1 MAILKMNKI
10 SVFGLHSDRK
20 AVLEELQKKE
30 VVEVCESGA
39 EEAGFREAAAK
50 SIAQFDEYMKAA
62 ESALE
67 ILDKYAPE
75 KSGLFANRR
84 VLPIKKYHMSSA
96 DSKTTL
102 QAAYQII
109 RCYDKIHEHTESIR
123 KITAKQIALT
133 PYLALDI
140 PMNTSGTEYTLVKV
154 GTLDGAWTDER
165 IQMELDAFGLEA
177 VHFEILSASRDYTY
191 IWLVFLK
198 EQERQAAAFLKSIGF
213 SEPAFS
219 LSHHPPQKKIEVLE
233 EAKQK
238 LTQEIQGCV
247 SEIKEHGSYRRD
259 IELFY
264 DHLSLRKDKYQVLS
278 KIGMTEHVF
287 FMEGYIP
294 EKYADSVKQHLED
307 KWRVYVELAEPE
319 NPEEVPKEFQNGLF
333 ASPVEEITATY
344 SMPSPTDID
353 PNPVMAFFY
362 YLFFGMMFS
371 DAGYGLL
378 LSLVCG
384 YLGFGKRLE
393 KPKRKNYQMFFFC
406 GLSTIFWGLM
416 YGSFFGNMIYTVSTT
431 FFGKEI
437 TLAPLWLDPVTQALQ
452 LLIYS
457 VAFGMVQILTGL
469 ALKFYALWR
478 QKKFLDAVCD
488 AGFWIV
494 VLLGISLFAAGMGLE
509 VALLENIGKWA
520 ALLGAAGLVI
530 TGGRNSNN
538 IFGKVFGGVVGL
550 YNITGYIS
558 DALSYCRLMAL
569 GLATGCIANVVN
581 MLGAMLGNSVV
592 GVFLFIIIAIFGHS
606 LNFAM
611 NMLGAYVHT
620 NRLQYVE
627 FYSKFYEGGG
637 RKFEPFRM
645 NTKYYQFSE
654 E

>member
-1 MAILKMNKI
+1 MAILKMKRI

-20 AVLEELQKKE
+20 AILEELHKKE
-30 VVEVCESGA
+30 IVEVCEPEM
-39 EEAGFREAAAK
+39 EEAEYKETAK
-50 SIAQFDEYMKAA
+50 SIAQFEEYMQAA

-67 ILDKYAPE
+67 VLERYVPE
-75 KSGLFANRR
+75 KSGFFANRR
-84 VLPIKKYHMSSA
+84 VLPLQRYHMSSA

-102 QAAYQII
+102 QAVYQITRLSDRI
-109 RCYDKIHEHTESIR
+109 RELTESIR
-123 KITAKQIALT
+123 QIAAKQTALE

-140 PMNTSGTEYTLVKV
+140 PMNTYGTEYTLAKTGVLN
-154 GTLDGAWTDER
+154 GTWTLER
-165 IQMELDAFGLEA
+165 LRQEQEACELET
-177 VHFEILSASRDYTY
+177 VHIEILSASREYTY

-198 EQERQAAAFLKSIGF
+198 TQERQVADFLKKTGF

-219 LSHHPPQKKIEVLE
+219 LSHHPPQKKTEVLE

-238 LTQEIQGCV
+238 LTEEIGECV
-247 SEIKEHGSYRRD
+247 SEIENHGSYRSD

-278 KIGMTEHVF
+278 KMGMTEHVF
-287 FMEGYIP
+287 CLEGYIP
-294 EKYADSVKQHLED
+294 EKYADSVKQQLENS
-307 KWRVYVELAEPE
+307 WTVYVELEEPE
-319 NPEEVPKEFQNGLF
+319 NPGDVPVAFQNSAF
-333 ASPVEEITATY
+333 AAPVEEITETY

-378 LSLVCG
+378 LALVCG

-393 KPKRKNYQMFFFC
+393 KPKRRNYQMFFFC
-406 GLSTIFWGLM
+406 GISTIFWGLL

-437 TLAPLWLDPVTQALQ
+437 NFTPLWLDPVSQALQ
-452 LLIYS
+452 LLIFS
-457 VAFGMVQILTGL
+457 VAFGMIQILTGL
-469 ALKFYALWR
+469 ALKFYALCR
-478 QKKFLDAVCD
+478 QKLIWDAIFDV
-488 AGFWIV
+488 GFWMV
-494 VLLGISLFAAGMGLE
+494 ALLGICLLAAGVGLQIT
-509 VALLENIGKWA
+509 VLTSIGTWA

-530 TGGRNSNN
+530 TGGRGSKN
-538 IFGKVFGGVVGL
+538 IIGKLFGGVVGL
-550 YNITGYIS
+550 YGITGYIS

-581 MLGAMLGNSVV
+581 MLGSMFGGSFFGAV
-592 GVFLFIIIAIFGHS
+592 LFILISIFGHS

-627 FYSKFYEGGG
+627 FFSKFYEGGG

-645 NTKYYQFSE
+645 NTKYCHFSE